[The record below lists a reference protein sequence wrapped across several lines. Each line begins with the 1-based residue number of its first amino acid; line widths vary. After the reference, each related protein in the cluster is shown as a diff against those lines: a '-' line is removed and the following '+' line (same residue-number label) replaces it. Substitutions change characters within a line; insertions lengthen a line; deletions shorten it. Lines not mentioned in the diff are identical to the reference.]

1 MAQSNRMSPARDAAE
16 RRGGSGIAKEP
27 RHGIIG
33 AEAEEIAEEL
43 PPSGAPT
50 EAGPRVDA
58 RAEDE
63 KTGGRRGITNHPV
76 EEERNEQEQLPP
88 RGDRK
93 H

>member
-16 RRGGSGIAKEP
+16 RRGGSGIAREP
-27 RHGIIG
+27 RHGVIG

-50 EAGPRVDA
+50 EEGLPTAYAEKSAG
-58 RAEDE
+58 
-63 KTGGRRGITNHPV
+63 GQGITNHPL
-76 EEERNEQEQLPP
+76 EEEENAQEHVPP